1 MIQYGSSKSPQNPN
15 GIQDNQGKQSLTIQ
29 AKNQPPA
36 AKLKVPQKDLLIF
49 FRQLS
54 VILQSGVALAQGMIL
69 IAENMTNAKLAYCIQ
84 SIAFRLNAGEELSSS
99 LRQYPKVFEPI
110 AIGLIEAG
118 ETGGILEQVLERI
131 ALLLEERAKIK
142 GQIIGALV
150 YPVLVLVLSLSVSLG
165 LLIFIV
171 PRFKNMFDSMGA
183 ELPALTSFMLNVSN
197 FVTSMT
203 FAIGAPLSIAV
214 SMYIFKAYYSTKKGR
229 LVVDTNILKV
239 PLFGDLLLRSE
250 VAGMCDTL
258 STLVN
263 SGIPIVDAV
272 NRCISASSNEL
283 IRQTLQRSIVL
294 VTQGQELNYS
304 MGRSEVFPKLV
315 ISMIK
320 IGEETGQLSFM
331 LEKLA
336 IFYKREV
343 EATVSALTKAMEPAV
358 IFIVAGIVG
367 TIVVSLYLP
376 MFSLIGNMK
385 SNLHL
390 QIAARLALESL
401 HAAKNH
407 VLQCLHYHD
416 RLILFVGRQLLPGIS
431 GHV

>member
-1 MIQYGSSKSPQNPN
+1 MIQYGGTAGPKTTGEAQPGKETQGL
-15 GIQDNQGKQSLTIQ
+15 GIT

-54 VILQSGVALAQGMIL
+54 VILESGVALAQGMIL
-69 IAENMTNAKLAYCIQ
+69 IAENMTNVKLAYCIQ
-84 SIAFRLNAGEELSSS
+84 TIAFRLNAGEELSSS

-110 AIGLIEAG
+110 AVGLIEAG
-118 ETGGILEQVLERI
+118 EAGGILEQVLDRI
-131 ALLLEERAKIK
+131 ALLLEERAKIR
-142 GQIIGALV
+142 GQIIGALI
-150 YPVLVLVLSLSVSLG
+150 YPALVLILAVSVSLG

-171 PRFKNMFDSMGA
+171 PKFKSMFDGMGA
-183 ELPALTSFMLNVSN
+183 ELPALTSFMLNLSK
-197 FVTSMT
+197 FVTSLT
-203 FAIGAPLSIAV
+203 FAIGAPAAIVIGTYL
-214 SMYIFKAYYSTKKGR
+214 FRAYYSTKKGR
-229 LVVDTNILKV
+229 LVVDTYILKV

-250 VAGMCDTL
+250 IAGMCDTL

-263 SGIPIVDAV
+263 SGIPIIDSI

-283 IRQTLQRSIVL
+283 IRQTLQRSILL

-304 MGRSEVFPKLV
+304 MGRSDVFPKLV

-336 IFYKREV
+336 VFYKREV

-358 IFIVAGIVG
+358 IFVVAGIVG
-367 TIVVSLYLP
+367 TIVISLYLP
-376 MFSLIGNMK
+376 MFSLISNM
-385 SNLHL
+385 
-390 QIAARLALESL
+390 
-401 HAAKNH
+401 
-407 VLQCLHYHD
+407 
-416 RLILFVGRQLLPGIS
+416 GG
-431 GHV
+431 

>member
-1 MIQYGSSKSPQNPN
+1 MIQYGTSQSPRNP
-15 GIQDNQGKQSLTIQ
+15 GDAQSNSGSENLRIQ

-36 AKLKVPQKDLLIF
+36 AKLKVPQKDLLVF

-54 VILQSGVALAQGMIL
+54 VILESGVALAQGMIL
-69 IAENMTNAKLAYCIQ
+69 IAENMTNAKLAFCVQ
-84 SIAFRLNAGEELSSS
+84 SIAFRLNAGEELSTS

-118 ETGGILEQVLERI
+118 EAGGILEQVLDRI

-150 YPVLVLVLSLSVSLG
+150 YPALVLLLSLSVSLG

-183 ELPALTSFMLNVSN
+183 ELPALTTFMLNLSN
-197 FVTSMT
+197 LVTSMT
-203 FAIGAPLSIAV
+203 FAVGGPLTIVVGLYLFRS
-214 SMYIFKAYYSTKKGR
+214 YYSSKKGR
-229 LVVDTNILKV
+229 LIVDTNVLKI

-250 VAGMCDTL
+250 MAGMCDTL

-263 SGIPIVDAV
+263 SGIPIVEGIE
-272 NRCISASSNEL
+272 RCISASSNEL
-283 IRQTLQRSIVL
+283 IRQTLRKSILL

-304 MGRSEVFPKLV
+304 MGRSNVFPKLV

-343 EATVSALTKAMEPAV
+343 EATVSSLTKAMEPAV
-358 IFIVAGIVG
+358 IFVVAGIVG

-376 MFSLIGNMK
+376 MFSLIQNMGN
-385 SNLHL
+385 
-390 QIAARLALESL
+390 
-401 HAAKNH
+401 
-407 VLQCLHYHD
+407 
-416 RLILFVGRQLLPGIS
+416 
-431 GHV
+431 

>member
-1 MIQYGSSKSPQNPN
+1 MIQYGTSQSSQ
-15 GIQDNQGKQSLTIQ
+15 NQGDPQSNSGSQNLRIQ

-36 AKLKVPQKDLLIF
+36 AKLKVPQKDLLVF

-54 VILQSGVALAQGMIL
+54 VILESGVALAQGMIL
-69 IAENMTNAKLAYCIQ
+69 IAENMTNAKLAFCVQ
-84 SIAFRLNAGEELSSS
+84 SIAFRLNAGEELSTS

-118 ETGGILEQVLERI
+118 EAGGILEQVLDRI

-150 YPVLVLVLSLSVSLG
+150 YPALVLLLSLSVSLG

-183 ELPALTSFMLNVSN
+183 ELPALTTFMLNLSN

-203 FAIGAPLSIAV
+203 FAIGAPLTIV
-214 SMYIFKAYYSTKKGR
+214 VGLYLFRGYYSSKKGR
-229 LVVDTNILKV
+229 LIVDTNVLKI

-250 VAGMCDTL
+250 MAGMCDTL

-263 SGIPIVDAV
+263 SGIPIVEGID
-272 NRCISASSNEL
+272 RCISASSNEL
-283 IRQTLQRSIVL
+283 IRQTLRQSILL

-304 MGRSEVFPKLV
+304 MGRSNVFPKLV

-343 EATVSALTKAMEPAV
+343 EATVSSLTKAMEPAV
-358 IFIVAGIVG
+358 IFVVAGIVG

-376 MFSLIGNMK
+376 MFSLIQNMGN
-385 SNLHL
+385 
-390 QIAARLALESL
+390 
-401 HAAKNH
+401 
-407 VLQCLHYHD
+407 
-416 RLILFVGRQLLPGIS
+416 
-431 GHV
+431 